1 MVDLKITM
9 LGPRGVGKTTLL
21 TAMYD
26 RFEATIGQTNLQL
39 TPDSETA
46 ALLAERLAELKTL
59 LVNTKVTGG
68 IEGTPKLD
76 DPSAHPI
83 FKFGLGK
90 KTKAP
95 SLNLRFHDYPG
106 GYIESSAS
114 PRQRE
119 YVADLLSD
127 SHVVV
132 IAIDTPPMMEKN
144 GFYDETFNRPS
155 QIKAIFANTYQ
166 NLSSRRL
173 VLFAPVKCETYTATP
188 DGARKLTQRVRESY
202 TQTFDFFNNEELRP
216 HIAAVITPVQ
226 TVGGVIFSQLQETG
240 GSPHFLYRK
249 TSFNAHYSPRDSE
262 QPLRYL
268 LSFLL
273 KLHYDKQS
281 AGLWGLLRWLFEL
294 DEHLMT
300 AAREFAKGC
309 KRNDGFEIVQGAELL
324 LSSTGS

>member
-76 DPSAHPI
+76 DPSAHPS

-90 KTKAP
+90 KAKVP

-114 PRQRE
+114 ARQRE
-119 YVADLLSD
+119 YVADLLRD

-155 QIKAIFANTYQ
+155 QIKAMFANAYQ

-173 VLFAPVKCETYTATP
+173 VLFAPVKCEKYAATS
-188 DGARKLTQRVRESY
+188 DGARKLAQRVRESY
-202 TQTFDFFNNEELRP
+202 AQTLDFLNNDELRP
-216 HIAAVITPVQ
+216 HVATVITPVQ
-226 TVGGVIFSQLQETG
+226 TVGGVVFSQLQETG
-240 GSPHFLYRK
+240 GGPHFLYRK
-249 TSFNAHYSPRDSE
+249 TSFNALYSPRDSE

-273 KLHYDKQS
+273 KLHYDKR
-281 AGLWGLLRWLFEL
+281 GEGFWGWLRLFFDI
-294 DEHLMT
+294 DEHLVT
-300 AAREFAKGC
+300 AAKEFAKGC
-309 KRNDGFEIVQGAELL
+309 KRSDGFEVVQGAELL